1 METDEQS
8 GWSAELP
15 PVNFGRHAVARTCR
29 SQRDDAEVTS
39 AAAERC
45 PVPERQL
52 AHFPSVRPSVR
63 QLLLLLLLPRPPSA
77 KMLMLSA
84 GCRHSARTH
93 QSATPAN
100 TMMISHRDDHRR
112 SVQLTSR
119 GHLTSSLVFGDSF
132 MTRVKMIS
140 HRTSR
145 ILNLNRTE

>member
-52 AHFPSVRPSVR
+52 AHFPSVR
-63 QLLLLLLLPRPPSA
+63 QLLLLLLLQPRPPSA
-77 KMLMLSA
+77 MMLMHSA

-93 QSATPAN
+93 QSATTAN
-100 TMMISHRDDHRR
+100 MMMISRRDDHRR

-119 GHLTSSLVFGDSF
+119 GYLTSSLVFGDSF